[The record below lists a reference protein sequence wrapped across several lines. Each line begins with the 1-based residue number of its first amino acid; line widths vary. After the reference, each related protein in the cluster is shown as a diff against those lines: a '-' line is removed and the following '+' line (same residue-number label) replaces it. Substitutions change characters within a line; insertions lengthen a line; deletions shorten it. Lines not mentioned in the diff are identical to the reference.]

1 MTGDVAVKMVVCSV
15 IVEVSV
21 AVFVIVSVVVTV
33 SVAVA
38 VSKMVRGTYWGKS
51 LLVNGMMVHRAGTDL
66 L

>member
-21 AVFVIVSVVVTV
+21 AVFVMVSVAVTV

-38 VSKMVRGTYWGKS
+38 VSKTVRGTCWGKD
-51 LLVNGMMVHRAGTDL
+51 LLVNGTMASANGRDSQ
-66 L
+66 

>member
-21 AVFVIVSVVVTV
+21 AVFVMVSVAVTV

-38 VSKMVRGTYWGKS
+38 VSKTVRGTCWGED
-51 LLVNGMMVHRAGTDL
+51 LLVNRMIAGRAGRDSQ
-66 L
+66 